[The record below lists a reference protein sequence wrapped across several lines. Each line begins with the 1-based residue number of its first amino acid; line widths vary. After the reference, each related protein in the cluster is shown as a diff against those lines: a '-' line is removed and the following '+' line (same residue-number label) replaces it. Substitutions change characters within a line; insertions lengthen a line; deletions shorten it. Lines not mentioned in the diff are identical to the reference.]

1 MNELIRSLWE
11 FCIKCQHEFSNSP
24 DEWNWKLIPFVLMAA
39 VAVRFVIF
47 ISWQECRRMFNLL
60 EHRPALIII
69 IIKFFLLLILIT
81 FSFRPAHFKISPH
94 VKLFIPYTINHVV
107 FHVIFVSIADSAYIK
122 TINLNLSQGDT
133 KLLKSYANEL
143 LSLPTFL
150 SIQLSISVIPGQE
163 QAASLSAYMPF
174 LFTRWLI
181 STYLDKG
188 EAIQRVINLILKFR
202 QIGFSER

>member
-1 MNELIRSLWE
+1 
-11 FCIKCQHEFSNSP
+11 
-24 DEWNWKLIPFVLMAA
+24 
-39 VAVRFVIF
+39 
-47 ISWQECRRMFNLL
+47 MFNLL

-174 LFTRWLI
+174 LFARWLI